1 MKRKLVT
8 LFLVLFLISSAAAE
22 DVSISPTEA
31 FEAASD
37 PEQQVLFV
45 DVRDPIEIMFIGW
58 TDVVDINIP
67 FLLVQRD
74 AWNDDRGGFPMPR
87 NPDFAE
93 QIGAALESRG
103 LGRDATIITMCRSG
117 SARGGASAEA
127 LREAGFPNAFY
138 VRNGFQGGRLSDG
151 DQAGMRLKNGWQN
164 EGLPWQPRFNPDK
177 IYRPAEAPASG

>member
-1 MKRKLVT
+1 MTGK
-8 LFLVLFLISSAAAE
+8 VLGLALGILLIGSAMAEENSISAA
-22 DVSISPTEA
+22 EA

-37 PEQQVLFV
+37 PERQVLFV

-74 AWNDDRGGFPMPR
+74 AWNDERGSFPMPR
-87 NPDFAE
+87 NPRFAE
-93 QIGAALESRG
+93 QVGAALES
-103 LGRDATIITMCRSG
+103 LGMGRNATIITMCRSG

-127 LREAGFPNAFY
+127 LREAGFPNVFY
-138 VRNGFQGGRLSDG
+138 VRHGFQGDRLSEG
-151 DQAGMRLKNGWQN
+151 EQAGMRLKNGWQN

-177 IYRPAEAPASG
+177 IYRPES

>member
-1 MKRKLVT
+1 MTRTLLGLALG
-8 LFLVLFLISSAAAE
+8 LFLSGLAMAE
-22 DVSISPTEA
+22 DYSISPAEA
-31 FEAASD
+31 FAAASD
-37 PEQQVLFV
+37 PDREVLFV

-74 AWNDDRGGFPMPR
+74 AWNAERGSFPMPR
-87 NPDFAE
+87 NPNFAAE
-93 QIGAALESRG
+93 IGAALEQRG
-103 LGRDATIITMCRSG
+103 MDRDAMIITMCRSG

-127 LREAGFPNAFY
+127 LREAGFSNVFY
-138 VRNGFQGGRLSDG
+138 VRHGFQGDRISEG

-177 IYRPAEAPASG
+177 IYRPGS